1 MASISDKLIPLLLV
15 GLSLVMNLG
24 TLIAEE
30 PQNSA
35 LHAAIISGGAFWFI
49 YLMKKNDSGKPTKLN

>member
-1 MASISDKLIPLLLV
+1 MVSICDKLIPLLLV

-24 TLIAEE
+24 TWLVEE

-35 LHAAIISGGAFWFI
+35 LHTAIISGGALWFI
-49 YLMKKNDSGKPTKLN
+49 YLAKKNDNGTPTKPN